1 LAQFVLEAVRIFEK
15 YGMVARND
23 LEAMVTVHAGRFLQ
37 YFAADSG
44 SKRKQMGGKT
54 VTGAIR
60 IGIGGWTYEPWR
72 GPFYPDKLP
81 QKRELEY
88 ASRQLTSI
96 EINGTFYGSQKPETF
111 AKWHDETPDDFVFS
125 LKAPRFATNRKVL
138 ADAGRTIARF
148 FAGGV
153 MELKDKLGPIN
164 WQLMPTKE
172 FDPADFEA
180 FLKLLPK
187 EIEGR
192 ALRHVVE
199 VRHGSFRTPDFIA
212 LAREHG
218 VAVAIAAE
226 SLYPQ
231 IADTTASFIY
241 ARIMG
246 TQETAEL
253 GYSDAA
259 LDLWAARAQAWARGA
274 AVDGLDRVEPQ
285 PADGKARDVYIY
297 VISGYKV
304 RNPAAAMALQR
315 RLG

>member
-1 LAQFVLEAVRIFEK
+1 MS
-15 YGMVARND
+15 G
-23 LEAMVTVHAGRFLQ
+23 TT
-37 YFAADSG
+37 AA
-44 SKRKQMGGKT
+44 
-54 VTGAIR
+54 GAIR
-60 IGIGGWTYEPWR
+60 IGIGGWIYEPWR
-72 GPFYPDKLP
+72 GTFYPDNLP

-96 EINGTFYGSQKPETF
+96 EINGTFYGAQKPETF
-111 AKWHDETPDDFVFS
+111 AKWHDETPDGFVFS
-125 LKAPRFATNRKVL
+125 LKAPRFATNREVL
-138 ADAGRTIARF
+138 GDAGRTIARF

-172 FDPADFEA
+172 FNPTDFEA

-187 EIEGR
+187 EVKGR

-199 VRHGSFRTPDFIA
+199 VRHDSFRSPDFIA

-218 VAVAIAAE
+218 VAVAIAAH
-226 SLYPQ
+226 SAHPQ
-231 IADTTASFIY
+231 IADTTAPFVY

-246 TQETAEL
+246 TRETAEL

-259 LDLWAARAQAWARGA
+259 LDRWAARARAWASGE
-274 AVDGLDRVEPQ
+274 AVDGLDSVESRT
-285 PADGKARDVYIY
+285 ADGKVRDVYIY

-304 RNPAAAMALQR
+304 RNPAAAMALLR